1 MIKPE
6 VKIIQQQEIYN
17 ADVNINISNLEIIA
31 LMAKYGVN
39 PNTPPPAQQRA
50 VDPNAN
56 LTFDQM
62 IAMEENKLKAERQQ
76 RDFERMREMNK
87 PTPYSFDRGSVRHYD
102 NQYRTFDDESNF
114 GVEVKIVTN
123 MDINRGYG
131 Y

>member
-1 MIKPE
+1 MQRPE
-6 VKIIQQQEIYN
+6 VRLIEPQQYSEAQP
-17 ADVNINISNLEIIA
+17 VNISSAEAYA
-31 LMAKYGVN
+31 LMAKYGVMS
-39 PNTPPPAQQRA
+39 NTPPTTQQRP

-62 IAMEENKLKAERQQ
+62 IAMEENKLKAEREQ
-76 RDFERMREMNK
+76 RNFERMREMNK

-123 MDINRGYG
+123 MDINKGYG

>member
-1 MIKPE
+1 MQRPE
-6 VKIIQQQEIYN
+6 VRIIQSQEYSEPKE
-17 ADVNINISNLEIIA
+17 VNISSAEAYA